1 MNQRLVEILMY
12 VIGEIRSQRV
22 EIEEVEMMSD
32 DLLQKGFTP
41 REVATA
47 LSFFIE
53 RFQKRVERREP
64 EDVQLPHSQR
74 VLHRIEKLFL
84 NPKAYGYLLQ
94 LQHLGVL
101 DAGDIE
107 MILEQVLMVGHSR
120 ITEDE
125 VKLIVASHLLEHDTH
140 GWIAPTNLSFT
151 QPPSDSVH

>member
-1 MNQRLVEILMY
+1 MDQRLVEILMY

-22 EIEEVEMMSD
+22 ELEEVETMSD
-32 DLLQKGFTP
+32 DLLQRGFTP

-53 RFQKRVERREP
+53 RFQKRVEHREP
-64 EDVQLPHSQR
+64 DDVQLPHSQR

-101 DAGDIE
+101 DARDIE
-107 MILEQVLMVGHSR
+107 MILEQILMVGHSR
-120 ITEDE
+120 VTEDE
-125 VKLIVASHLLEHDTH
+125 VKLIVASHLLESDVQ
-140 GWIAPTNLSFT
+140 GWTTPTNLSFT

>member
-1 MNQRLVEILMY
+1 MDQRLVEILMY

-22 EIEEVEMMSD
+22 ELEEVETMSD
-32 DLLQKGFTP
+32 DLLQRGFTP

-64 EDVQLPHSQR
+64 DDVQLPHSQR

-101 DAGDIE
+101 DARDIE
-107 MILEQVLMVGHSR
+107 MILEQILMVGHSR
-120 ITEDE
+120 VTEDE
-125 VKLIVASHLLEHDTH
+125 VKLIVASHLLESDTQ
-140 GWIAPTNLSFT
+140 GWVAPTNLSFT